1 MIVTAQCPNCH
12 QSVTFPGYHA
22 CRTGIGHVSTV
33 SGPGFNTRDRMH
45 VEERGR
51 GGVRIDPD
59 GPITPVDEQARCL
72 VAFDR
77 RNAAHMKERT
87 EK

>member
-45 VEERGR
+45 VEERGT
-51 GGVRIDPD
+51 GAARIRP
-59 GPITPVDEQARCL
+59 GERITPVETQARHL
-72 VAFDR
+72 VDFDR
-77 RNAAHMKERT
+77 RNAAHMRKRT
-87 EK
+87 AK